1 MKTISKWYNYEE
13 VFYDGHRYDYDDN
26 RICKLQC
33 ILTMKWVKQLVA
45 LPPMSQVSLCSAI
58 P

>member
-1 MKTISKWYNYEE
+1 MKKYFMMVIAMTMMTIGFVSS
-13 VFYDGHRYDYDDN
+13 VH
-26 RICKLQC
+26 
-33 ILTMKWVKQLVA
+33 LTMKWVKQLVA